1 MSQGAWLPA
10 LFGQGQFQVSS
21 APAETSTTGSAIR
34 HPGIRGNFA
43 GQGRRELT
51 TLETDQMRTHNSAS
65 LGKQCTGN
73 SYSV

>member
-1 MSQGAWLPA
+1 MSQGAWLPEPDS
-10 LFGQGQFQVSS
+10 QGRFQVSS
-21 APAETSTTGSAIR
+21 APTETSTTGSAVR

-43 GQGRRELT
+43 GQGRLELI

-65 LGKQCTGN
+65 LRKQCTGN